1 MTSNTSIKY
10 QINWNL
16 WIPGVLFVF
25 FVIIEKKSFGTFY
38 TSWLYGLIL
47 ILVGIMYSIRF
58 KLYQPLLAFCL
69 GGLTLWHY
77 WLADYFDTNIYM
89 LQLMGIDIS
98 ISSNASPF
106 SMIVWI
112 INLIILFSLMP
123 FVMPVL
129 EKAIK
134 LEMSARRIFKTAAQT
149 VYSNTNGFTPR
160 PYSVGQAEYTK
171 EQIIGFTNYLSGEKI
186 AFPVYKEKGIYLT
199 FSMRRSPLSI
209 HEPSEISY
217 VYFDYE
223 GKITV
228 HISEGDYRRYKAEL
242 SFDQLCESMSDVF
255 KRFLNYYI
263 NNQENRIDLELNN

>member
-16 WIPGVLFVF
+16 WIPGILFVF

-58 KLYQPLLAFCL
+58 KLYQPLLAFSL

-77 WLADYFDTNIYM
+77 WLAEYFDTNIYM

-98 ISSNASPF
+98 ISSNDSPF

-112 INLIILFSLMP
+112 INLIILFSFMP
-123 FVMPVL
+123 FVMPVM

-134 LEMSARRIFKTAAQT
+134 LELSARRIFKTAAQT
-149 VYSNTNGFTPR
+149 VYSTTNGFTPR
-160 PYSVGQAEYTK
+160 PYSAGQSRIYK
-171 EQIIGFTNYLSGEKI
+171 RTNNRLYELFIRKKISFSGLQRKGYLS
-186 AFPVYKEKGIYLT
+186 
-199 FSMRRSPLSI
+199 
-209 HEPSEISY
+209 
-217 VYFDYE
+217 YFFYA
-223 GKITV
+223 KKSV
-228 HISEGDYRRYKAEL
+228 VNS
-242 SFDQLCESMSDVF
+242 
-255 KRFLNYYI
+255 
-263 NNQENRIDLELNN
+263 